1 MSECLKAMPDGWHI
15 VELSEILQYEQPY
28 HYIVLSEEYN
38 DVFGIPVLTAGKSFL
53 LGYTNESDN
62 VYSNL
67 PVIIFDDFTTD
78 SKYVDFPFKV
88 KSSAMKFLRPREDV
102 SIDLKLVFEYLQ
114 SLKISVANSDHKRRW
129 ISEFSKIKI
138 TIPPFEQQTKIANI
152 LSTCDAVI
160 EKTQA
165 AIAKYKLIKQ
175 GMLYDLFTRGIDI
188 QTGKLSPR
196 YQDAPELYKESKLGW
211 IPKEWEVESISSI
224 GEIITGSTP
233 PTARSEFYGNNFLFV
248 SPADIQDNV
257 YINET
262 GKKLTQSGFDVCR
275 KLPKN
280 TICVVCIGSTI
291 GKMALLDK
299 EGCTNQQINSVI
311 CFDSNLSTYFF
322 YAMLFYNEQQ
332 FRREI
337 GLQAVPI
344 VNKSHF
350 SEFLVPVVQKAEALK
365 IAECLMS
372 IDTKL
377 QSEQSYLEKMQQI
390 KKGLMEDL
398 LSGKKRVKV

>member
-350 SEFLVPVVQKAEALK
+350 SEF
-365 IAECLMS
+365 
-372 IDTKL
+372 
-377 QSEQSYLEKMQQI
+377 
-390 KKGLMEDL
+390 
-398 LSGKKRVKV
+398 